1 MREASEGE
9 MNMSKAERFFALM
22 AFAMLAVG
30 FAGAFSGLP
39 QVLELGVGGAI
50 FSALI
55 SVLVGD
61 RQQLRGIE

>member
-1 MREASEGE
+1 
-9 MNMSKAERFFALM
+9 MSRTERFFALM

-30 FAGAFSGLP
+30 FAGAFSGQP
-39 QVLELGVGGAI
+39 VVLELGVDGAI

-61 RQQLRGIE
+61 RQDMRGIE

>member
-1 MREASEGE
+1 
-9 MNMSKAERFFALM
+9 MSKTERFFALM
-22 AFAMLAVG
+22 AFVLLAVG

-39 QVLELGVGGAI
+39 MVLELGVGGAI

-61 RQQLRGIE
+61 RKQLRGIE